1 MFFRNIPYIYHVVKK
16 RTHRMLGTARPV
28 LFSLPVWESRM
39 SCGQGHRNL
48 QENCIFCSGR
58 VKTDTVLRIIA
69 GNKAFRE
76 QLLALSAAMLC
87 RQACIHDASASTDC
101 KAQDR
106 KRISC

>member
-16 RTHRMLGTARPV
+16 RTHRMLGTVRPV

-69 GNKAFRE
+69 GNKAFSRTVVGSVRCN
-76 QLLALSAAMLC
+76 ALSASL
-87 RQACIHDASASTDC
+87 HS
-101 KAQDR
+101 
-106 KRISC
+106 